1 MGISAGLAALIS
13 TLGSGAAAVGTGL
26 GEIGTLAASGLG
38 GLGVGAETAGII
50 GSGLSS
56 AIGGAGIGAG
66 EAALTGGDIGAGALG
81 GGLSFGLG
89 DIGGAVAPA
98 LGLGG
103 SLGGNVGS
111 ALGGALGGTAAAG
124 IEGNSLAAGA
134 ASGALGGLGEHALG
148 SPSTWGAPAP
158 AGAGA
163 AATAPSAS
171 GLSLPGGGAP
181 ADLTAT
187 GGAGAG
193 GGAGGALTTPGTQ
206 LTANVPGIGSSAGG
220 ASLSAPSFPGGV
232 AANIVPTGG
241 LSANLGAGGSSP
253 GIGTEVANSLGLGP
267 QTGAFLDNHG
277 GQILQGG
284 LEGAVGL
291 QQRSQENKLLGPLK
305 EQAAGFANQGQAL
318 SGALFGGQLP
328 QGAQDA
334 VSLATQS
341 AKARTK
347 STYAQLGLSGS
358 TMESDALGE
367 IDRQASA
374 QTFQFANELLQS
386 GMKDSQMSSELYNG
400 ILQTQLSQ
408 DKALQE
414 AIANFSAQLMGGQ
427 AQPGGKAI

>member
-1 MGISAGLAALIS
+1 MGISAGIASLLS
-13 TLGSGAAAVGTGL
+13 TIGSGVGAVGTA
-26 GEIGTLAASGLG
+26 AASGLG
-38 GLGVGAETAGII
+38 ALGVGSETAGII

-66 EAALTGGDIGAGALG
+66 EAALTGGNIGAGALG

-89 DIGGAVAPA
+89 DIGGAVAPS
-98 LGLGG
+98 LGLGAG
-103 SLGGNVGS
+103 AGS
-111 ALGGALGGTAAAG
+111 ALGGAVGGTAAAG
-124 IEGNSLAAGA
+124 LEGSNLGTGA
-134 ASGALGGLGEHALG
+134 LTGALGGLGEHAIG
-148 SPSTWGAPAP
+148 SPSTWGAPAG
-158 AGAGA
+158 GAGA

-171 GLSLPGGGAP
+171 GISLPGGANP
-181 ADLTAT
+181 ADLTA
-187 GGAGAG
+187 GGGLG

-206 LTANVPGIGSSAGG
+206 LTANVPGIGGGSSALGGVGVTPNQLTGSFASGG
-220 ASLSAPSFPGGV
+220 APAAV
-232 AANIVPTGG
+232 A
-241 LSANLGAGGSSP
+241 SP
-253 GIGTEVANSLGLGP
+253 GIGSDVANSLGLGP
-267 QTGAFLDNHG
+267 KTGAFLDNHG

-284 LEGAVGL
+284 IMGAEGL
-291 QQRSQENKLLGPLK
+291 QQRSEENKLLGPLK

-328 QGAQDA
+328 AGAQDA

-358 TMESDALGE
+358 TMEADALGE

-386 GMKDSQMSSELYNG
+386 GMKDSQMSSELYGG